1 MLDFMLNYRGML
13 KLSYL
18 QEDIKSYLLFPKS
31 FIFLEILHTNK
42 KYHSIEIGCF
52 SDVKT
57 VSI

>member
-18 QEDIKSYLLFPKS
+18 QADIKSYLLFPKYL
-31 FIFLEILHTNK
+31 IFLGILHTNK
-42 KYHSIEIGCF
+42 KCHSIEIGCF